1 MKKSSKWTSIIES
14 IILVFIMTIWIVWM
28 YKVFNSSNDVLNAT
42 TNRVEAIQIAREWL
56 EAITTMRNTNWMLFS
71 ADYDNCWNSMNNSWS
86 CLLNSWS
93 WTDILTW
100 SYIIYKNSSDKWIL
114 EKKATDVYTWWT
126 YIDDFKVYLD
136 DSSNIW
142 FYNQNSW
149 LDFWPNFTRELII
162 DYIED
167 TNNDLDI
174 DSNDEK
180 MQVTS
185 LVQWLSKWVY
195 HKVELT
201 TVLSN
206 WKKIMDRD

>member
-86 CLLNSWS
+86 CVLNSWS
-93 WTDILTW
+93 WTDILSW

-114 EKKATDVYTWWT
+114 EKKSTDVYTGWT

-136 DSSNIW
+136 NSSNTW

-149 LDFWPNFTRELII
+149 DDFWPNFTRELII

-185 LVQWLSKWVY
+185 LVQWLSKWIH